1 MDEEVLEQL
10 LRARNISAEDLLRQT
25 AAERVDGVV
34 EILMR
39 HLPYDEVRRAFHE
52 RIGGAPRAEYM
63 ILRAAYFKHCDDP
76 PAIKRA
82 KAELAAPGG
91 NGHRI
96 SRQGVASR

>member
-1 MDEEVLEQL
+1 MEQL
-10 LRARNISAEDLLRQT
+10 LRARKISAEDLLRQT
-25 AAERVDGVV
+25 AAEKVDGVV
-34 EILMR
+34 EIMLR

-52 RIGGAPRAEYM
+52 RIWRAPRSDYM

-91 NGHRI
+91 NGNPS
-96 SRQGVASR
+96 SRQGVAS

>member
-1 MDEEVLEQL
+1 MDGEVLEQM
-10 LRARNISAEDLLRQT
+10 LRARKISAEDLLRQT
-25 AAERVDGVV
+25 AAERIDGVV
-34 EILMR
+34 EILLR

-52 RIGGAPRAEYM
+52 RIGGAPRADYM

-82 KAELAAPGG
+82 KADLAAASG
-91 NGHRI
+91 NGQRS